1 MEKFIEVTN
10 LDDTKILVNTLY
22 VKSIITNT
30 VEEGTILVA
39 DREIRV
45 KETYEEVKDLINR
58 TQI

>member
-10 LDDTKILVNTLY
+10 LNDTKILVNTLY
-22 VKSIITNT
+22 IKLIIINT
-30 VEEGTILVA
+30 AEEGTILVA
-39 DREIRV
+39 DREICI